1 MVKTVPAE
9 GQTLTELLSCAGV
22 AELNSEHPLG
32 RAILEYVR
40 STISVLPA
48 PDEFRYEAGRGITA
62 MAWGS
67 VIRVGSSDYLAA
79 SGIAVP
85 RNSFMPGITQ
95 VLVARDR
102 QYLGAILLDDQLRG
116 EAAQA
121 IQELKSMSVQTV
133 MLTGDSSATAAR
145 IGREL
150 HLGDSIGQLLPEQK
164 LQHIMALQNGS
175 RKVAMV
181 GDGINDAPALAQ
193 ADVGMAMGSGTDIA
207 QESAGVILI
216 GNNLLKVVDTLR
228 IARRCHQIILQNFY
242 GTLAVDSAG
251 IVLSAFGFLTP
262 LLAAFIHVSSEL
274 VFILNAARM
283 LPARRPRITE

>member
-1 MVKTVPAE
+1 
-9 GQTLTELLSCAGV
+9 
-22 AELNSEHPLG
+22 
-32 RAILEYVR
+32 
-40 STISVLPA
+40 
-48 PDEFRYEAGRGITA
+48 